1 MLGILILQTTTL
13 NSLKRKVN
21 RPAPAARPPGPL
33 NEFISSHRGQI
44 DNRGLSARSAGSAK
58 NCSSDFGGSQ
68 SSPIRGIGCNVTE
81 SYSKDT
87 DLLAHAASALRRLHF
102 KSAGGSRSC
111 RTVPKVTEL
120 IQCG

>member
-1 MLGILILQTTTL
+1 
-13 NSLKRKVN
+13 
-21 RPAPAARPPGPL
+21 
-33 NEFISSHRGQI
+33 GQI

-111 RTVPKVTEL
+111 RTVPKVVIMGSSTASETTINTSTDSANTQVTL
-120 IQCG
+120 